1 MKRNYTSVFVQ
12 MQVVQGWGAVLLVS
26 RIHVGFMLDEK
37 LANVD
42 MAFYRRPNQRILPTD
57 RKKWL
62 KN

>member
-12 MQVVQGWGAVLLVS
+12 MQVQGWDAVLLVS

-42 MAFYRRPNQRILPTD
+42 MAFNRRPNQRILPTE
-57 RKKWL
+57 RRKWL